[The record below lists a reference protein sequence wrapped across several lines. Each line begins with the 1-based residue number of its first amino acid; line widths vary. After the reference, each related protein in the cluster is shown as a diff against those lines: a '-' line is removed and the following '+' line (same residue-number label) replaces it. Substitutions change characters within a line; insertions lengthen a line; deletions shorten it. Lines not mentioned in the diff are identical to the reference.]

1 MLQRP
6 DREIGM
12 LSKTLPVAIT
22 ALTAVLFTSCVS
34 LPWQGE
40 APAEEVNLAF
50 TIRNNLLFLTTA
62 QINNQSGRIFF
73 GSAHPRTILDPAF
86 AARVHGRRY
95 TLDLN
100 QRDSLPFTP
109 IVTPLGG
116 IGDALVGADV
126 WGGHAVTINYRS
138 GLLTY
143 QKDGIYPD
151 YMTLYRFEAEP
162 MIEAEVDGRAIPAVL
177 DTALPDTLVL
187 PRGSEPAG
195 RKRSHVT
202 IAGTDFG
209 NVDVA
214 LGDVSQARV
223 GNRLLSKF
231 LISVDYGRR
240 QVGLWRD
247 PRIPM

>member
-6 DREIGM
+6 EEEVGM
-12 LSKTLPVAIT
+12 LSKSLPVAIT
-22 ALTAVLFTSCVS
+22 ALTAVLFASCS
-34 LPWQGE
+34 LPWAGE
-40 APAEEVNLAF
+40 APANEVNLAF
-50 TIRNNLLFLTTA
+50 TIQNNLLFLTTA
-62 QINNQSGRIFF
+62 QINNHPGRIFF

-86 AARVHGRRY
+86 AAQVRSDRY

-100 QRDSLPFTP
+100 KRDQLQFAPL
-109 IVTPLGG
+109 VTSLGG

-126 WGGHAVTINYRS
+126 WGQHAVTIDYRV

-143 QKDGIYPD
+143 QKEGIHPD
-151 YMTLYRFEAEP
+151 YMTLYRYSSEP
-162 MIEAEVDGRAIPAVL
+162 AINVDVDGKTVTAVL

-187 PRGSEPAG
+187 PRGLSKNHRTTA
-195 RKRSHVT
+195 HVA

-209 NVDVA
+209 TVDVA
-214 LGDVSQARV
+214 VGEVTAPRV

-231 LISVDYGRR
+231 LISVDYGRHE
-240 QVGLWRD
+240 VGLWRD